1 MGRTLYVTDL
11 DGTLLNTRSEVSRES
26 ARIITDLSRE
36 GALITVATA
45 RTPATVEPLLAD
57 TLTTGPAV
65 VMTGATLWNRATQ
78 SYLEPAFLNAGSVN
92 AVRGAMERHGL
103 CPFVYILP
111 DDQIIRAYH
120 PAPLTATDRDFV
132 DKRSHLRLKQF
143 VIGEEPAEPADNC
156 IIVFAMGEPDA
167 VFAAAEEIE
176 SDAANPTSV
185 SAYVDPCSCG
195 VGVLEVKAPGTSKAA
210 SVKRVAE
217 MTGADR
223 IVVFGDNINDLSMM
237 ETADIAVAVGNAVPQ
252 VMNAADRIIGTNDAD
267 SVARFIETDFRNN
280 G

>member
-26 ARIITDLSRE
+26 ARKITGLSCE

-65 VMTGATLWNRATQ
+65 VMTGATLWNRTSQ
-78 SYLEPAFLNAGSVN
+78 SYLEPAFLTGASVE
-92 AVRGAMERHGL
+92 AVRAAMERNGL
-103 CPFVYILP
+103 NPFVYILP
-111 DDQIIRAYH
+111 GDQIIRAYH
-120 PAPLTATDRDFV
+120 PGPLTATDRDFV
-132 DKRSHLRLKQF
+132 DKRSRLQLKRF
-143 VIGEEPAEPADNC
+143 VIGGEPAVSPDNC
-156 IIVFAMGEPDA
+156 IILFAMGEPEA
-167 VFAAAEEIE
+167 VFAAASEIE
-176 SDAANPTSV
+176 SDAVHPTSV

-223 IVVFGDNINDLSMM
+223 LVVFGDNVNDLSMM
-237 ETADIAVAVGNAVPQ
+237 EVADVAVAVGNAVPQ
-252 VMNAADRIIGTNDAD
+252 VMSAADVVIGTNDAD
-267 SVARFIETDFRNN
+267 SVARFIESDFRNN